1 MYNLQR
7 HCVQPPTSSYNFL
20 TVAIVIM
27 VATVMMVMLVLVV
40 VVIMVVM
47 VDRTGRDKLTFEIDF
62 SSVCHFFGTPFIYN
76 AD

>member
-1 MYNLQR
+1 M
-7 HCVQPPTSSYNFL
+7 
-20 TVAIVIM
+20 VAIVIM